1 MLQKLKFTVS
11 FLAVLAI
18 AIFIAYSAKDLAEPI
33 TLSIPSCDIEVECE
47 YVVNPTSERLQS
59 SIDKLDIAAWC
70 NNFIFDHASQ
80 DFEGLWNMKYGD
92 EAVFGTKHYRYV
104 FTVKGFSDNGIYV
117 KDGLLPKAD
126 LYLCTCV
133 PGGEPY
139 EIYIVG
145 LVKQ

>member
-1 MLQKLKFTVS
+1 MLRKLKFTVS

-59 SIDKLDIAAWC
+59 SIDKLNMAAWC

-92 EAVFGTKHYRYV
+92 EAVFGGLLGYAPIMRV
-104 FTVKGFSDNGIYV
+104 NGFSCEEFI
-117 KDGLLPKAD
+117 KR
-126 LYLCTCV
+126 
-133 PGGEPY
+133 GGRIPAP
-139 EIYIVG
+139 VHSF
-145 LVKQ
+145 KN

>member
-1 MLQKLKFTVS
+1 MAS
-11 FLAVLAI
+11 IDEALAV
-18 AIFIAYSAKDLAEPI
+18 AEANVPI
-33 TLSIPSCDIEVECE
+33 CIIDPDTRVISVPSE
-47 YVVNPTSERLQS
+47 YKNYRDGYYNPTVYEHYISDVAIS
-59 SIDKLDIAAWC
+59 P
-70 NNFIFDHASQ
+70 NN
-80 DFEGLWNMKYGD
+80 LWNMKYGD